1 MNQEFYYLFYQIM
14 VLKEKQD
21 FLVSKSIISL
31 ITDKAEESK
40 TMKQNI

>member
-21 FLVSKSIISL
+21 FLILKSIISL
-31 ITDKAEESK
+31 ITDKADESK
-40 TMKQNI
+40 KMKPNI